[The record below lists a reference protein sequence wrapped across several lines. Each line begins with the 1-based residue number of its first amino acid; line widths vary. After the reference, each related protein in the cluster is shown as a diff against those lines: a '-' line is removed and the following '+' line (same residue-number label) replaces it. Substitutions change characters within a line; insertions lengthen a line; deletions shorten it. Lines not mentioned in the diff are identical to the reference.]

1 MMKKLIILLF
11 MSHIL
16 WATNGMKSIGFGNK
30 NVAMGGAGVAL
41 HLDPMTM
48 ANNPAGLVEVEDSL
62 SLGLEIFS
70 PRRTFSTED
79 ADLFGAGAP
88 GREEDS
94 DSNFFFIPHFAVKS
108 DIIPGRLST
117 GIAIFGQ
124 GGMNTDYNKG
134 PFENVQPPGS
144 PGIDEH
150 RGVDLAH
157 LFITPTMSINLWKG
171 VNFGFSPIIG
181 LASFKSSSFQPDGN
195 VNPGSNERNY
205 AFGFGGQFGL
215 QIEPIENL
223 ILGALYRTEVYFS
236 GFNDYEDVFVAS
248 NGSINTPPL
257 MAFGIS
263 YKIMDVTLAFDY
275 ERQFYTVV
283 DTIGT
288 STLNGG
294 FGWNDINAFKLGAA
308 YDINENWTIR
318 AGYNY
323 GDSPISDGDVFANV
337 LAPGV
342 TQHHVTC
349 GATLS
354 FGNWEIDLTYMYAFN
369 HTQRQNNQRLGA
381 ALNSQGTKIEMYQHN
396 IGIGLVWKFG
406 VVNKEEV
413 KDEL

>member
-1 MMKKLIILLF
+1 MKRLIIFLLA
-11 MSHIL
+11 SQCL

-30 NVAMGGAGVAL
+30 NVAMGGAGIAL

-48 ANNPAGLVEVEDSL
+48 ANNPAGLIYVENSL
-62 SLGLEIFS
+62 SLGLEMFS
-70 PRRTFSTED
+70 PFRTFSTEK
-79 ADLFGAGAP
+79 ANLLGAGAP

-94 DSNFFFIPHFAVKS
+94 GSNFFFIPHFAVNS
-108 DIIPGRLST
+108 AIIPGRLSA
-117 GIAIFGQ
+117 GIAVFGQ

-134 PFENVQPPGS
+134 PFEDLIPN
-144 PGIDEH
+144 DEN

-157 LFITPTMSINLWKG
+157 LFITPTMSFQLYDG
-171 VNFGFSPIIG
+171 VSFGFSPIIG
-181 LASFKSSSFQPDGN
+181 LASFKSSAFLADGN
-195 VNPGSNERNY
+195 VNPDSNERNY
-205 AFGFGGQFGL
+205 AIGIGGQFGL
-215 QIEPIENL
+215 QFKPIENL
-223 ILGALYRTEVYFS
+223 TLGALYRTEVYFT
-236 GFNDYEDVFVAS
+236 GFEDYEDVFVAS
-248 NGSINTPPL
+248 DGSINTPPI

-263 YKIMDVTLAFDY
+263 YKLMDLTLAFDY

-283 DTIGT
+283 DTVGT

-294 FGWNDINAFKLGAA
+294 FGWNDINVFKVGMA
-308 YDINENWTIR
+308 YDINENWTVR

-349 GATLS
+349 GATYS

-369 HTQRQNNQRLGA
+369 HTQRQNDQRLGA
-381 ALNSQGTKIEMYQHN
+381 QFNSQGTKIEMYQHN
-396 IGIGLVWKFG
+396 VGIGLVWKFG
-406 VVNKEEV
+406 PTKTKEEYV